1 MTEAAVNFA
10 VETIRNL
17 IEETKF
23 LHVVSDQ
30 VAQLQDEQKQMLS
43 FLKDADARQHDEE
56 TVKEWISQARDLAY
70 EVDDLFESY
79 AFKIAGRRRKGIRGI
94 IKICVCILNEC
105 YNRHTIRTGTQT
117 LKTKISHLTK
127 RFRDYG
133 IRVMERQEGAS
144 SSHQQLRRT
153 YSHVVEDDFV
163 GLEGDVEM
171 LVKHLVRGSGHEID
185 KCFSV
190 VSICGMGGLGKTTLA
205 RKVYNHPQVRRCF
218 DDFAWIC
225 VSQTWQKEDV
235 LQRILLRLMPE
246 GREEIL
252 KWKDEELVRNL
263 FQIQQNKKY
272 LIVLDDI
279 WSTDAWECI
288 KHAFSIRKT
297 GSKILVTSRNR
308 NVVLHIGPDGF
319 HHQLRL
325 LSYTES
331 WQLFQRKALWDRFN
345 GGTCLS
351 SILCYIVC

>member
-30 VAQLQDEQKQMLS
+30 VAQLQDEIKQMRS
-43 FLKDADARQHDEE
+43 FFKDADARQHDEE

-79 AFKIAGRRRKGIRGI
+79 AFKIAGRMRKGIR
-94 IKICVCILNEC
+94 
-105 YNRHTIRTGTQT
+105 GTQT

-127 RFRDYG
+127 RLRDYG

-153 YSHVVEDDFV
+153 YSHVVDDDFV

-205 RKVYNHPQVRRCF
+205 RKVYNHPQVRRCL
-218 DDFAWIC
+218 DMCITNMAKGRHFA
-225 VSQTWQKEDV
+225 
-235 LQRILLRLMPE
+235 
-246 GREEIL
+246 
-252 KWKDEELVRNL
+252 
-263 FQIQQNKKY
+263 
-272 LIVLDDI
+272 
-279 WSTDAWECI
+279 TD
-288 KHAFSIRKT
+288 
-297 GSKILVTSRNR
+297 LVTPNPRKERRN
-308 NVVLHIGPDGF
+308 
-319 HHQLRL
+319 
-325 LSYTES
+325 TEVE
-331 WQLFQRKALWDRFN
+331 
-345 GGTCLS
+345 G
-351 SILCYIVC
+351 